1 MDRRRPQALMCW
13 SSGKDSAWALHVLR
27 GQGDIEVAGLL
38 TTVNRAAGRV
48 AMHGV
53 RERLVEL
60 QAEALGLPLIRVH
73 IPEKCSNEQYEGAM
87 AAALQQAKSDGVSAV
102 AFGDL
107 FLEDIRR
114 YREENLAALDI
125 KPLFP
130 VWGWDTAHLAREM
143 IRAGLRARVT
153 CLDPKALDPSFA
165 GRTYDHTLIEALPDS
180 VDPCGENGEFHT
192 FAYRGPMFA
201 HEIGV
206 RAGAVVER
214 DGFVFADLLPDDEA
228 ATADTDAIR
237 D

>member
-1 MDRRRPQALMCW
+1 MDRRRPRALMCW

-27 GQGDIEVAGLL
+27 GQGDIEVVGLL

-60 QAEALGLPLIRVH
+60 QAEVLGLPLIRVH
-73 IPEKCSNEQYEGAM
+73 IPEKCSNEQYAGAM
-87 AAALQQAKSDGVSAV
+87 AAALQQARIDGVSAV

-114 YREENLAALDI
+114 YREEKLAAPGI

-130 VWGWDTAHLAREM
+130 IWGWDIAHLAREM
-143 IRAGLRARVT
+143 VRAGLRARVT

-165 GRTYDHTLIEALPDS
+165 GRTYDHDLIEALPDS

-201 HEIGV
+201 NEIGV

-214 DGFVFADLLPDDEA
+214 DGFVFADFLPVDEA